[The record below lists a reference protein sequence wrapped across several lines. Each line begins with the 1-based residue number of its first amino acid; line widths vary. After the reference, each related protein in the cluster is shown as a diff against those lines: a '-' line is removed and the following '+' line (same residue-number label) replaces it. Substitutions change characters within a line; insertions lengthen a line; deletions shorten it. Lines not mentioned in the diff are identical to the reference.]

1 MKQEKE
7 ITELKKQIDDM
18 WQKIDNLKSQIR
30 DKDKIIFLFPKAGE
44 DGLLSKEDFRKL
56 HDDFFGKG
64 SGSCC
69 EIDDTDLCYHVAKAQ
84 KALDDKRWID
94 ELSRFYQ
101 RSQGNDNQ

>member
-44 DGLLSKEDFRKL
+44 DGLLTDDEIRKL
-56 HDDFFGKG
+56 RKPVPQGIELID
-64 SGSCC
+64 SGDLF
-69 EIDDTDLCYHVAKAQ
+69 IDYRDIAKAQ